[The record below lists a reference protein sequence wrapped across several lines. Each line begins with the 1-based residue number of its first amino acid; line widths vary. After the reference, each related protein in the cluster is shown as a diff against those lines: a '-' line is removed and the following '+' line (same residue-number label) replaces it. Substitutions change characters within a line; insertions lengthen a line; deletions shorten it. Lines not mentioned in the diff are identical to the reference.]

1 MEFTLT
7 FLQPVVLVQAVT
19 APIWLLCILLI
30 VVLGQIAGR
39 LEGWPP
45 LTTLYWSFITATTV
59 GYADVPPSGRPA
71 RVFSV
76 LIALCGLILFGVLV
90 AIVVQ
95 ATTEAV
101 KLHAD
106 LSVIHEITN

>member
-7 FLQPVVLVQAVT
+7 FFELVFLTLGIT
-19 APIWLLCILLI
+19 APVWLLFITLI
-30 VVLGQIAGR
+30 VVLGQVAGR
-39 LEGWPP
+39 LEGWAP

-59 GYADVPPSGRPA
+59 GYGDIRPSGRLA
-71 RVFSV
+71 RVFAV
-76 LIALCGLILFGVLV
+76 IIALCGLILFGIVV

-101 KLHAD
+101 RLHGD
-106 LSVIHEITN
+106 LSQIRAITD

>member
-7 FLQPVVLVQAVT
+7 FFELVSLYLGIT
-19 APIWLLCILLI
+19 APIWLLFILCI
-30 VVLGQIAGR
+30 VVFGQVAGR

-45 LTTLYWSFITATTV
+45 MTTLYWSFITATTV
-59 GYADVPPSGRPA
+59 GYGDIRPNGPLS
-71 RVFSV
+71 RVLSV
-76 LIALCGLILFGVLV
+76 IIALCGLILFGIVV

-101 KLHAD
+101 SVHAD
-106 LSVIHEITN
+106 MSKIRAITQ

>member
-7 FLQPVVLVQAVT
+7 FLQLVLLILGIT
-19 APIWLLCILLI
+19 APIWLLFILLI
-30 VVLGQIAGR
+30 VVLGQLAGR

-45 LTTLYWSFITATTV
+45 ATTLYWSFITATTV
-59 GYADVPPSGRPA
+59 GYGDIRPSGRLA
-71 RVFSV
+71 RVFAV
-76 LIALCGLILFGVLV
+76 IIALCGLILFGILV

-101 KLHAD
+101 RLHAD
-106 LSVIHEITN
+106 LSEIRAIIR